1 MIETRHEF
9 LECGVEM
16 AAAFLPDRRV
26 VHFEFRLYAGA
37 AHEPSERLGLAHL
50 VEETVT
56 KGTERRS
63 GRELSDAFDAIGASH
78 STWTGRECAGFGSTC
93 LPEYLEEALG
103 LHAEFLRTPTFPED
117 ACSVAVEL
125 AEQEINSLNDE
136 PRDLCDKLLARQ
148 TYGEVLGRH
157 VLGEPET
164 LKRITRQDIA
174 GFWQRM
180 YVPGRMQLVLAG
192 PVDWERTKACV
203 ESLFAG
209 CGGAKSSGREPFTFQ
224 FNAQRAHHQQETE
237 QEQIGVCYPGVAV
250 PSREFPIERV
260 LLGVL
265 SGGMS
270 SRLFTEVRE
279 KLGLVYYVQAW
290 SEHPRGAG
298 MIHIAASTTP
308 ERCAETYATLLRE
321 ISRLA
326 DDVTEEEL
334 ERAKTGLLARAET
347 RGETTSARC
356 AELGNDLFH
365 YGHPVSREEKLDAI
379 REVSV
384 EDIRRYLHEH
394 PRDQLSVL
402 TLGPSQ
408 LEV

>member
-1 MIETRHEF
+1 MIPMRHEF
-9 LECGVEM
+9 LDCGMEM

-37 AHEPSERLGLAHL
+37 AHEPAERLGLAHL
-50 VEETVT
+50 VEETLT

-63 GRELSDAFDAIGASH
+63 GRELSDAFDAIGAAH
-78 STWTGRECAGFGSTC
+78 HTWTGRECAGFGSTC
-93 LPEYLEEALG
+93 LPDYLEEALN

-117 ACSVAVEL
+117 ACSVAIDL

-148 TYGEVLGRH
+148 TYGAVLGRH

-174 GFWQRM
+174 AFWQAM
-180 YVPGRMQLVLAG
+180 YVTGRMQLVLAG
-192 PVDWERTKACV
+192 PVDWDRTRAWV

-209 CGGAKSSGREPFTFQ
+209 FGSAERSGREPFTFQ
-224 FNAQRAHHQQETE
+224 FNPHWSHRQQETE
-237 QEQIGVCYPGVAV
+237 QEQIGICYPGVAV
-250 PSREFPIERV
+250 PSPEFPIERV
-260 LLGVL
+260 MLGVL
-265 SGGMS
+265 AGGMS

-298 MIHIAASTTP
+298 MIHIAAAMTP
-308 ERCAETYATLLRE
+308 ERCADTYATLLRE

-326 DDVTEEEL
+326 EDLTEEEL
-334 ERAKTGLLARAET
+334 ERAKTGLVARAET

-356 AELGNDLFH
+356 AEVGNDLFH
-365 YGHPVSREEKLDAI
+365 YGRPVPIEEKLDAV
-379 REVSV
+379 RAVTV
-384 EDIRRYLHEH
+384 EDVRRYLHEH

-402 TLGPSQ
+402 TLGPRQ
-408 LEV
+408 LEA

>member
-1 MIETRHEF
+1 MIEMRHEC
-9 LECGVEM
+9 LDCGVEM
-16 AAAFLPDRRV
+16 AAAILPDRRV
-26 VHFEFRLYAGA
+26 VHFEVRLYAGA
-37 AHEPSERLGLAHL
+37 AHEPAERLGLAHL
-50 VEETVT
+50 VEETIT
-56 KGTERRS
+56 KGTEQRS

-78 STWTGRECAGFGSTC
+78 NTWTGRECAGSGSTC

-117 ACSVAVEL
+117 ACSVAIEL

-136 PRDLCDKLLARQ
+136 PRDLCDKLLAKQ
-148 TYGEVLGRH
+148 AYGAVMGRH

-164 LKRITRQDIA
+164 LKRIARQDIA
-174 GFWQRM
+174 AFWKEM
-180 YVPGRMQLVLAG
+180 YVPGRMQITLAG

-203 ESLFAG
+203 DSLFAG
-209 CGGAKSSGREPFTFQ
+209 FGSAERSGREPFAFE
-224 FNAQRAHHQQETE
+224 FHSQRAHHQQETE

-250 PSREFPIERV
+250 PSPEFPIERV
-260 LLGVL
+260 MLGVL

-298 MIHIAASTTP
+298 MIHIAAAMTP

-326 DDVTEEEL
+326 EDLTEGEL

-347 RGETTSARC
+347 RGDTTSARC

-365 YGHPVSREEKLDAI
+365 YGHPVPREEKLDAI
-379 REVSV
+379 RAVSV
-384 EDIRRYLHEH
+384 DDIRRYLLEH
-394 PRDQLSVL
+394 PRDRLSVL
-402 TLGPSQ
+402 TLGPRRM
-408 LEV
+408 EV